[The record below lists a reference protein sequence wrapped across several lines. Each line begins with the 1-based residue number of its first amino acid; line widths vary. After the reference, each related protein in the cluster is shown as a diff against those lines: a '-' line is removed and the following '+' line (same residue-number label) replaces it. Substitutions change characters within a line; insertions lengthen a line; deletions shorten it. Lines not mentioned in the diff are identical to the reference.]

1 MQSSL
6 CKEDLIV
13 TNDQDNG
20 ILLFSFRTT
29 FFPRRIR
36 YRIKSVNFVINESSV
51 KLHLIGSAVTENDT
65 TFVQFYRLHK
75 QKTTLPIISCIPC
88 SPFGMK
94 NCALHLNKTC
104 ELMRKIY
111 LLTEHLPKIKFT
123 LQVVDTHLL
132 YNSCC

>member
-20 ILLFSFRTT
+20 ILFFIWNYFSLQRK
-29 FFPRRIR
+29 R

-88 SPFGMK
+88 GPFGMK
-94 NCALHLNKTC
+94 SCALHLNKTC
-104 ELMRKIY
+104 ELLRKIY

>member
-51 KLHLIGSAVTENDT
+51 KLQLIASARTENDT
-65 TFVQFYRLHK
+65 TCVQ
-75 QKTTLPIISCIPC
+75 
-88 SPFGMK
+88 
-94 NCALHLNKTC
+94 
-104 ELMRKIY
+104 
-111 LLTEHLPKIKFT
+111 
-123 LQVVDTHLL
+123 
-132 YNSCC
+132 